1 MSEFVNSINQDI
13 SISKQIEL
21 LDNFEY
27 RLVELGYLQLSI
39 DLEKY
44 EHLHPNL
51 RWQSFYSHLQN
62 EYLPH
67 QLAGTFSSPQA
78 DWKKLALVLN
88 DLG

>member
-1 MSEFVNSINQDI
+1 MSGFVNSINQDI

-44 EHLHPNL
+44 EDLHPDR
-51 RWQSFYSHLQN
+51 RWQSFYRHLQN
-62 EYLPH
+62 EYLPQ
-67 QLAGTFSSPQA
+67 QLAGVFSSPHA

-88 DLG
+88 DLD